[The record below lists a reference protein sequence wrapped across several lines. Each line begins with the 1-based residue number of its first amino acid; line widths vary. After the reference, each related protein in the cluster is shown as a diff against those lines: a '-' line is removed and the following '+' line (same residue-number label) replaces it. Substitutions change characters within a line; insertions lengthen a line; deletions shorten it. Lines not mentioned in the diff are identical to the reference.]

1 MHCPDEGDYFGQN
14 MRTVPSKT
22 LTTKLKF
29 NRQQPHE
36 EPKKGE
42 LKNFVPQKGIF
53 LVECHY
59 GCKNHYNESLFL

>member
-36 EPKKGE
+36 KPKKGE